1 MLMKRS
7 VVLLLILTSALIG
20 VRTAFAQTKEQAKDF
35 SLPMADGNIIKLSK
49 LKGKVVIVNFWA
61 TWCGPCVRE
70 IPDFV
75 ELYKQYKDK
84 GLEIV
89 GISIDQKGWAVIQPF
104 VKKHGIEYPIVLA
117 TPQFAGE
124 YGNIQAIPTTYI
136 VDKNGYVVE
145 QLLGSRSKSMLEAK
159 LKPLLN

>member
-1 MLMKRS
+1 MKRS
-7 VVLLLILTSALIG
+7 AVLLLMFTYALIG
-20 VRTAFAQTKEQAKDF
+20 AGTSFAQTKEHAKNF
-35 SLPMADGNIIKLSK
+35 SLPRADGSIIELNK

-89 GISIDQKGWAVIQPF
+89 GISIDQGGWAVVQPF
-104 VKKHGIEYPIVLA
+104 IKKHGIQYPIVLA

-159 LKPLLN
+159 LKPLFN